1 LHLTAQPYLIPG
13 SQFVAALAVVPVAL
27 THDLTVARKMADGS
41 FSLKVTVYLSG
52 ALVLAGSMMGR
63 NSDGAPLLIARI
75 PGHGQDRRQ
84 HEGGI
89 PLTAGHNCGR
99 NTQMAAGSAAVAR
112 TPR

>member
-1 LHLTAQPYLIPG
+1 MSVDPG
-13 SQFVAALAVVPVAL
+13 RLERARPRQHVDGNQKRPLFLLLEVPTELA
-27 THDLTVARKMADGS
+27 S
-41 FSLKVTVYLSG
+41 LSG

-63 NSDGAPLLIARI
+63 NGDGAPFLIASI

-89 PLTAGHNCGR
+89 PLAAGHNCGR
-99 NTQMAAGSAAVAR
+99 NTHMAAGSAAVAR